1 MTEQGDLGGRSRE
14 EEVLLARRESLERLG
29 DRAFAI
35 SLREAIGVDEPTPS
49 SALRE
54 RFGSLPPD
62 RREGESV
69 TVAGRVVLKRDMGK
83 LKFLTL
89 RDGSGDI
96 QLVCNQAEL
105 DEESFALLDEV
116 DLGDIIAATGQVGT
130 TRRGELSI
138 FVERWAMLTKSLRP
152 LPEKWHGLKDP
163 DLQQRRRYLHLI
175 ADETPRRYLA
185 ARAALLRALRE
196 VLHQRGFVEVEGPM
210 LQTVAGGA
218 NARPFTTFH
227 EALGIET
234 KLRISLEL
242 YLKRLLVGGIERV
255 YELGRNFRNEGI
267 DRDHNPE
274 FTMLEAYQAYGD
286 YTTMMEL
293 TEVLVRESARAVN
306 PVMGRD
312 PDNLTIP
319 FRGKEIDLSPPF
331 RRLSMLDAVS
341 SATEEQITLD
351 RTDLPAVAQ
360 RHGVPM
366 DDVWGPG
373 KIVVEL
379 FEKLV
384 EDTIVEPTFLCDF
397 PREVSPLARPHRS
410 NPDLTEHFDLIIGG
424 VELVTAFSEL
434 DGSAGAAG
442 EARAPATAQGGG
454 CGGDPSARRG
464 LPPRPG
470 ARHAPG
476 GGPGARHRPAHHGA
490 HRRAFSSRPHHVP
503 LAAPRSDR
511 DDVIHVTFGGCRT
524 SPRDRHLR
532 HIHPGGS
539 SVRSPGGVAPTHPGH
554 P

>member
-1 MTEQGDLGGRSRE
+1 MTEQGDAVSRSRE
-14 EEVLLARRESLERLG
+14 EEVLRARRESLERLG
-29 DRAFAI
+29 EGAFAVT
-35 SLREAIGVDEPTPS
+35 LREALGVDEPTATA
-49 SALRE
+49 ALRE
-54 RFGSLPPD
+54 RYGSLPAD
-62 RREGESV
+62 RMEEEAV

-96 QLVCNQAEL
+96 QLVCNRTEL
-105 DEESFALLDEV
+105 DEERFAGLDEV

-130 TRRGELSI
+130 TRRGELSV
-138 FVERWAMLTKSLRP
+138 FVGRWAMLTKSLRP

-175 ADETPRRYLA
+175 ADETPRRFLA
-185 ARAALLRALRE
+185 ARAAVLRALRE
-196 VLHQRGFVEVEGPM
+196 VLHERGFVEVEGPM

-227 EALGIET
+227 EALGIEM

-293 TEVLVRESARAVN
+293 SEVLVRESARAAN
-306 PVMGRD
+306 LVMGRHPGGLRFPWRD
-312 PDNLTIP
+312 
-319 FRGKEIDLSPPF
+319 GEIDLAPPF
-331 RRLSMLDAVS
+331 RRLAMLDAVS
-341 SATEEQITLD
+341 SATGEEITLG
-351 RTDLPAVAQ
+351 RTDLRTIAA

-366 DDVWGPG
+366 DDAWGPG

-384 EDTIVEPTFLCDF
+384 EDTIVEPTFICDF

-410 NPDLTEHFDLIIGG
+410 NPELTEHFDLIIGG

-434 DGSAGAAG
+434 TDPLEQRAKLELQQQLKAAG
-442 EARAPATAQGGG
+442 VGETHPLDEDFLRALEHGMPPAGGLG
-454 CGGDPSARRG
+454 LGIDRLLMVLTDAPSLRDLIMFPA
-464 LPPRPG
+464 
-470 ARHAPG
+470 
-476 GGPGARHRPAHHGA
+476 HRPEA
-490 HRRAFSSRPHHVP
+490 
-503 LAAPRSDR
+503 
-511 DDVIHVTFGGCRT
+511 TE
-524 SPRDRHLR
+524 
-532 HIHPGGS
+532 
-539 SVRSPGGVAPTHPGH
+539 
-554 P
+554 